1 MLAFL
6 RTFLEVYRTGSVSR
20 AATALGMTQPAA
32 SGHIRSLED
41 QIGRPLF
48 TRHSRG
54 VRPTQ
59 AADELAAQIGPNLD
73 ALDAAFSMIR
83 NRSSAATGTIR
94 LAGPLEFIG
103 TCLAAP
109 LARLAD
115 QGLFAHIVLGGRS
128 TIYEALETRM
138 ADLAITASMPRS
150 RELGCK
156 PIGKERLVPV
166 ASPAWA
172 DKISPSVIDVFAHP
186 PVSYDETLS
195 LFTSVAEALGIG
207 LADLRPAI
215 VAPDLRLVRDIVA
228 EGTGW
233 TILPDYL
240 AEADLAA
247 GRLIRLAAA
256 PDIWNTL
263 YLVWVHAAIRT
274 PRIARARE
282 VLLDALENPSVT
294 RPRV

>member
-1 MLAFL
+1 MLPLL

-20 AATALGMTQPAA
+20 AATALVMTQPAA

-73 ALDAAFSMIR
+73 ALDEAFSMIR

-109 LARLAD
+109 LAQLAD
-115 QGLFAHIVLGGRS
+115 QGLFAHVVLGGRS
-128 TIYEALETRM
+128 AIYDALENRM

-150 RELGCK
+150 KQLGYK
-156 PIGKERLVPV
+156 PIRKERLVPV
-166 ASPAWA
+166 AAPSWA
-172 DKISPSVIDVFAHP
+172 DETSRSVINAFAHA

-195 LFTSVAEALGIG
+195 LFTPVAEALGIG

-240 AEADLAA
+240 AEADIAA
-247 GRLIRLAAA
+247 GRLVPLGDA

-263 YLVWVHAAIRT
+263 YLVWAHAAIRT
-274 PRIARARE
+274 PRIARARDA
-282 VLLDALENPSVT
+282 LLQALENPSLT
-294 RPRV
+294 RPG